1 MPATCTKTQDAQPMG
16 SYTPTPIEDEKKS
29 ADFRLLDVSC
39 SRKFIEWR
47 DGRRECVTGRQ
58 LAMLQS
64 VHSWAPDF

>member
-29 ADFRLLDVSC
+29 ADFRLLDVSQ
-39 SRKFIEWR
+39 SEKLIAWR
-47 DGRRECVTGRQ
+47 DGLREYVTGRQ
-58 LAMLQS
+58 LAKLQA